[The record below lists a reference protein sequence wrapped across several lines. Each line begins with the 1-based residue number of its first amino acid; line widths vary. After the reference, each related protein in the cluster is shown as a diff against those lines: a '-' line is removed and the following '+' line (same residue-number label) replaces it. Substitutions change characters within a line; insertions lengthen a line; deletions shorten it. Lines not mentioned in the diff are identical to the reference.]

1 MHPIVPRVRVFAITL
16 VLAAGLS
23 TGAVAASGGDTNK
36 AAGSDRS
43 AEGCIGSAGY
53 TWSQLRQEC
62 VRLFEAGVPL
72 YNVEDPASTSVAY
85 VVGGGATEPLELFL
99 PDRSSGVLMFF
110 RGGGWHDDDGRYSLT
125 NTDNDVLELRDSDG
139 KLIYTSRKS
148 G

>member
-1 MHPIVPRVRVFAITL
+1 MHPIVPGFGVFAIAL
-16 VLAAGLS
+16 VLAASLS
-23 TGAVAASGGDTNK
+23 TGAAAASGGNKDT

-62 VRLFEAGVPL
+62 IRLFEAGVPL
-72 YNVEDPASTSVAY
+72 YNAQDPASTSVAY

-99 PDRSSGVLMFF
+99 PDRPSGVLMFF
-110 RGGGWHDDDGRYSLT
+110 RDGGWHDDDGRYSLT

-139 KLIYTSRKS
+139 KLIFNSRKS